1 MDYTDFDKASQSLWN
16 RAMYDDIVKTLIV
29 RCEMMEK
36 DLFIRDNLRVLDI
49 GSGPGGLSLA
59 FLRKIP
65 LKHISLLDIRDDGLE
80 RAKERI
86 HKEHPN
92 TQVHI
97 VKSDVHEIPLKENS
111 YDLIIS
117 RGSIRFWEN
126 QEEALKEIRKILKP
140 EGIAYI
146 GGGRGSISFQER
158 RLKEDKEWFPHNYNR
173 DTSRI
178 KKLPSRKLENWE
190 YERFFENYG
199 DSYEIYNHLG
209 DGHWILW
216 KKGESQ

>member
-1 MDYTDFDKASQSLWN
+1 MDYTDFDKASQSPWN
-16 RAMYDDIVKTLIV
+16 RAMYDDIVKTLV
-29 RCEMMEK
+29 ARCETIDK
-36 DLFIRDNLRVLDI
+36 SLFTRDNPAVLDI

-65 LKHISLLDIRDDGLE
+65 LKEISLLDLREDGLE
-80 RAKERI
+80 KAKERI

-97 VKSDVHEIPLKENS
+97 IKADIHEIPLKESS

-126 QEEALKEIRKILKP
+126 QEEALKEIRRILKP
-140 EGIAYI
+140 DGIAYI
-146 GGGRGSISFQER
+146 GGGRGSAAFQER
-158 RLKEDKEWFPHNYNR
+158 RLKEDNEWFPDNYNM
-173 DTSRI
+173 DPSSI
-178 KKLPSRKLENWE
+178 KKIPSKKLEDWE
-190 YERFFENYG
+190 YERLFEAYG
-199 DSYEIYNHLG
+199 DSYEIYSHLG

-216 KKGESQ
+216 KKGERL

>member
-1 MDYTDFDKASQSLWN
+1 MDYSDFDKASQSPWN

-29 RCEMMEK
+29 RCKQMDK
-36 DLFIRDNLRVLDI
+36 GLFMRDNLSVLDV

-59 FLRKIP
+59 FLREIP
-65 LKHISLLDIRDDGLE
+65 LKQISLLDLREDGLE

-97 VKSDVHEIPLKENS
+97 IMADIHETQLKGNS

-117 RGSIRFWEN
+117 RGSVRFWEN
-126 QEEALKEIRKILKP
+126 QEKALKEIRRILKP
-140 EGIAYI
+140 KGIAYI
-146 GGGRGSISFQER
+146 GGGRGSVAFQEM
-158 RLKEDKEWFPHNYNR
+158 RLKEDKEWFSDNYNK
-173 DTSRI
+173 DPSRI

-190 YERFFENYG
+190 YERFFETYG

-216 KKGESQ
+216 VKGERS